1 MESLGEASKSTKGFF
16 KHVFNFDEESKGDML
31 NIVQYSILALIPLII
46 LNKSMQKYV
55 PEADE
60 QKGSLEIIAEVV
72 IQIIVMFIGIL
83 FTHRIITYIP
93 TYSGFEYPEFSVI
106 FIILAVLL
114 IILSLQTKLGEK
126 ISIICDRIL
135 ELWEG
140 KQNNNN
146 NSKNA
151 SKKTGNNNNGNVKV
165 SQPITQ
171 NILPLSMPTQQTQSY
186 YTDST
191 SINQLP
197 NYSIS
202 SSTSSQSSPNFN
214 NMYQQDNTPLV
225 NAATPGEGYENGG
238 GIMAANEALGGSGFS
253 SW

>member
-16 KHVFNFDEESKGDML
+16 KHVFNFDEDSKGEML
-31 NIVQYSILALIPLII
+31 NIVQYSILALIPIII

-60 QKGSLEIIAEVV
+60 QKGSLEIVAEVV
-72 IQIIVMFIGIL
+72 IQIVAMFIGIL
-83 FTHRIITYIP
+83 FIHRIIIYIP
-93 TYSGFEYPEFSVI
+93 TYSGVEYPDFSVI

-114 IILSLQTKLGEK
+114 IVLSLQTKLGEK
-126 ISIICDRIL
+126 VSIVCDRVVD
-135 ELWEG
+135 LWDG
-140 KQNNNN
+140 KMNNNT
-146 NSKNA
+146 NSKN
-151 SKKTGNNNNGNVKV
+151 SKNKKSGGNSNNNVKV
-165 SQPITQ
+165 SQPISQ
-171 NILPLSMPTQQTQSY
+171 SILPPSMPTQQTQNSY
-186 YTDST
+186 SDGT

-197 NYSIS
+197 NYS
-202 SSTSSQSSPNFN
+202 TSPQGSPNFN

-225 NAATPGEGYENGG
+225 NAASPGEGYENGG